1 MGLVI
6 YRNEVF
12 ENARGEVRIP
22 EAPGEQRAQMARLR
36 AENSRLRREL
46 QRLGEYQ
53 QMAFRDALTGL
64 RNRRSFE
71 ERLAEECARASRNEG
86 YRFSVLLLDVDDF
99 KAINDTFGH
108 ATGDEVLRSVAELIE
123 DSVRSVDLCYRIGG
137 DEFAIILPDTG
148 DGGAAAVVERLRV
161 AVDPAFH
168 ALPVPVGLSIGL
180 ASSPPTAPDASAVVA
195 EADADMYRD
204 KQARK
209 ARTIQ

>member
-6 YRNEVF
+6 YRKNDF
-12 ENARGEVRIP
+12 ENARTEVRAP
-22 EAPGEQRAQMARLR
+22 DTPGELRATLARLR
-36 AENSRLRREL
+36 TENSRLRREL

-71 ERLAEECARASRNEG
+71 ERLAEEGSRARRNET

-108 ATGDEVLRSVAELIE
+108 ATGDEVLRAVAALLE

-137 DEFAIILPDTG
+137 DEFAIVLPDTG
-148 DGGAAAVVERLRV
+148 CDGADSVVERLRL
-161 AVDPAFH
+161 ALDPAFH
-168 ALPVPVGLSIGL
+168 ALPVPVGLSIGR
-180 ASSPPTAPDASAVVA
+180 ACSTPADPAADAVVA
-195 EADADMYRD
+195 AADAEMYRD

-209 ARTIQ
+209 AETLQ

>member
-12 ENARGEVRIP
+12 ENARHDVRLP
-22 EAPGEQRAQMARLR
+22 DTPGEMRAQLARLR

-46 QRLGEYQ
+46 EQLGEYQ

-71 ERLAEECARASRNEG
+71 ERLAEECARARRSDG
-86 YRFSVLLLDVDDF
+86 YHFSVLLLDVDEF

-108 ATGDEVLRSVAELIE
+108 ATGDEVLRAVAEVLE
-123 DSVRSVDLCYRIGG
+123 DSVRTVDLCYRIGG

-148 DGGAAAVVERLRV
+148 VQGAARVVERLRT
-161 AVDPAFH
+161 AMDPAFH
-168 ALPVPVGLSIGL
+168 ALPVPVGLSVGM
-180 ASSPPTAPDASAVVA
+180 ASSPPTEPDAAAVVA
-195 EADADMYRD
+195 AADAAMYRD
-204 KQARK
+204 KAARK

>member
-12 ENARGEVRIP
+12 ENARTEVRLP
-22 EAPGEQRAQMARLR
+22 DTPGELRAQMARLR

-53 QMAFRDALTGL
+53 QLAFRDALTGL

-71 ERLAEECARASRNEG
+71 ERLTEESARARRNEG
-86 YRFSVLLLDVDDF
+86 YGFSVLMLDVDDF

-108 ATGDEVLRSVAELIE
+108 ATGDEVLRSVAELLE
-123 DSVRSVDLCYRIGG
+123 DSVRTVDLCYRIGG

-148 DGGAAAVVERLRV
+148 DAGAGAVLDRLRV
-161 AVDPAFH
+161 AMDPAFH

-180 ASSPPTAPDASAVVA
+180 ASSPPTAADASAVVA
-195 EADADMYRD
+195 AADADMYRD

-209 ARTIQ
+209 ARTVQ